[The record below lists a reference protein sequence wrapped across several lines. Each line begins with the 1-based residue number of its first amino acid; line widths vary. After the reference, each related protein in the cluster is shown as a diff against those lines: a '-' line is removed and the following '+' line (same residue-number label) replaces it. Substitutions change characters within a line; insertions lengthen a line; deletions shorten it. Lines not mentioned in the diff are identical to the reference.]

1 MSKMG
6 QFVMEAQE
14 VACQYYNISKEDL
27 VKKLDQ
33 DYPNK
38 DSYFKRT
45 VLEEWEVIQEDLYAY
60 AP

>member
-1 MSKMG
+1 
-6 QFVMEAQE
+6 MEAQE